1 MILGG
6 MGVKTHTLNT
16 VIFKKIQE
24 TLLKNIPVF
33 TNNKRQ
39 AFEAKFYFY
48 PVVTFSPITTISLRY
63 AGIIF
68 RISAFH
74 FGRDRT
80 GCLKNSLLK
89 EL

>member
-1 MILGG
+1 MD
-6 MGVKTHTLNT
+6 VKTHILNT
-16 VIFKKIQE
+16 VLFKKNSGKV
-24 TLLKNIPVF
+24 TKNIPVF
-33 TNNKRQ
+33 TNNKREP
-39 AFEAKFYFY
+39 FEAKFYFY
-48 PVVTFSPITTISLRY
+48 PVFTFSPITTISLRY